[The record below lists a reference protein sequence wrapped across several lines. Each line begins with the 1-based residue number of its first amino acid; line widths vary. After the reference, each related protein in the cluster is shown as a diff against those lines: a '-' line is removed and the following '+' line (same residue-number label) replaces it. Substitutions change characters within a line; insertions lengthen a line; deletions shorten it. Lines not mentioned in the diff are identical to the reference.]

1 MSRVKPSRIR
11 AMREIESLLRET
23 KEIFE
28 EFKEQTRAKTRL
40 SRKAR
45 KFANKVRK
53 VYADMKM
60 PEDPMGPG
68 LHDEVEALAKALH
81 THYSYSEA
89 DELPKIR
96 FEVLFE
102 YLRRL
107 GDVPWLNAYKEEE
120 EEDASKE

>member
-28 EFKEQTRAKTRL
+28 EFEEQAKAKVRL

-53 VYADMKM
+53 VYSDMKM

-68 LHDEVEALAKALH
+68 LHDEIEALAKALH
-81 THYSYSEA
+81 VHYSHSEA
-89 DELPKIR
+89 DDLPRIR
-96 FEVLFE
+96 FEVVFE
-102 YLRRL
+102 FLRRL
-107 GDVPWLNAYKEEE
+107 GDVPWLDALKEEP
-120 EEDASKE
+120 KE